1 MMARLTTDTLAVTT
15 SMVGSRRGRFT
26 DHKTI
31 SAPLAA
37 QATTASNSDIAAAWL
52 TVGVVGLGLLVALP
66 L

>member
-1 MMARLTTDTLAVTT
+1 MMARLTTETLVLTT
-15 SMVGSRRGRFT
+15 SMVESRRAQAAVQ
-26 DHKTI
+26 KTI

>member
-1 MMARLTTDTLAVTT
+1 MMARLTTDTLVLRT
-15 SMVGSRRGRFT
+15 SMVESRRAQAAVQ
-26 DHKTI
+26 KTI
-31 SAPLAA
+31 SAALDA